1 MILAELHS
9 KIPSRIEHKEDI
21 LTSNVFSFF
30 KYSNRTYLKDYLSCL
45 GIVVIDKEA
54 REAKFLFWPSYQDGT
69 EPDLVIICGEY
80 YILFEA
86 KLYSDFSEKVIDKE
100 KNEFEHQLEREAR
113 MGVLDAQNYSKTFIL
128 IAITSEYYKKEG
140 KYKKID
146 NLGIRFIWTNW
157 QLVTWFLLSK
167 LEDTSN
173 RHDLLFLTDLY
184 NLLINKKLRSFIS
197 LSKLT
202 SGTILNHRKI
212 IFYDVKTSMFKG
224 EYSGFVEALGN
235 SKPIGIC
242 PELYKRSYLN
252 LNIYLNQTPNTNIFY
267 NGYK

>member
-30 KYSNRTYLKDYLSCL
+30 KYSNRKYLKDYLVGL
-45 GIVVIDKEA
+45 GIVVSDKDALNAE
-54 REAKFLFWPSYQDGT
+54 FQFWPSYEDGT
-69 EPDLVIICGEY
+69 EPDLVIICGDY

-86 KLYSDFSEKVIDKE
+86 KLYSDFSQKVIDKE

-113 MGVLDAQNYSKTFIL
+113 MGVLEAQNYTKTFIL

-146 NLGIRFIWTNW
+146 NLGLNFIWTNW
-157 QLVTWFLLSK
+157 QFVTWFLLLM
-167 LEDTSN
+167 LEDKSN
-173 RHDLLFLTDLY
+173 SQDLLYLTDLY
-184 NLLINKKLRSFIS
+184 NLLINKKLRTFIS

-202 SGTILNHRKI
+202 SGPILNNRKM

-224 EYSGFVEALGN
+224 EYSGFVEALEN

-242 PELYKRSYLN
+242 PELYKRSFFN
-252 LNIYLNQTPNTNIFY
+252 LNIYPNLTPKPNFFY
-267 NGYK
+267 NGH